1 MITLKETVE
10 LTCSSSI
17 NSFSDILGKKI
28 RENYRTMDAAV
39 SRLELFYLM
48 TVMPDIIVE
57 RKKYYRQL
65 FYLKTQMPSIKLTGY
80 QPCSKTELGGIQSSR
95 QLPNILDS
103 AAVRLVARGNK
114 LENRQE
120 IHLKIETRN
129 LPVKVGKERF
139 GRGPWDKSG
148 KYGPFGEMQRSMH
161 KQLKTEHFHVLN
173 DYGTGVFITEKRVLK
188 LFSRLEREK
197 WNGTENKSL
206 AEPTENNALSQE
218 RLVNVENDIRMSE
231 KSLIH
236 SVKYPAAN
244 WRGIKLAAQQSCGKF
259 APCGSRQISAPAR
272 LSGLLLAGI
281 KNIIF
286 QTESQMRGQ
295 DKIVLISKGLTDQK
309 GDIALQSNFLA
320 DSAGDIDIIQ
330 RSENPAEPKGGIV
343 EQSRSFLYLESDLIQ
358 QRRKLEESQ
367 MNLILQRGRLAES
380 IKEVIRQSEK
390 LADSKGDI
398 IKQSRIFSEFKRNFI
413 WQRERLSESKKEL
426 ILQRGKQ
433 LELKKKGIRR
443 SENLAEQKG
452 EIVKPSRYFSDIKRE
467 FIQQREKQS
476 EWKKVLIL
484 QRGKLSEPIK
494 ESILRSE
501 TMADS
506 KGEIIKQSKIFSEF
520 KIGLI
525 QRSEKQS
532 ELKGNIIQQSR
543 ILPEPKRELIQR
555 VEKLA
560 ELRGD
565 IIQRSRTLPES
576 TRESILQTGNLA
588 EPQTE
593 YILQERNLAETQTER
608 ILQDRNLTEIKKE
621 LLLKREYFPKSKT
634 DAVLTDKKQVNFDS
648 EIIMRRDNHLNLWD
662 NTTLKT
668 QSTTNLQY
676 NAVLQT
682 KEMANLHG
690 SIRQTEGLT
699 EQKESFTFQNDNLTT
714 LQKNIPRQDKR
725 FTEPMGDTTQKEEPL
740 IHLPDQPKPQADTIQ
755 PKSGQT
761 DDQKLFQ
768 YLSQVNEH
776 NLKMQRRLEQIKPEA
791 QNEIPF
797 AIDKKEARK
806 KSLLALKDP
815 EKVLMEIDRSGGN
828 PMSKTDSKIQSILN
842 LADQDTRLLLEDV
855 MAYPKTGQGRAFQI
869 TETDM
874 GELNHFLRKAA
885 EEPPGFQEISRETE
899 KSQRD
904 AEEIRKETVKITRE
918 EMEKNS
924 RILMQNVEE
933 LLQSKM
939 ESVSDRVYRELE
951 RRLKNDQR
959 RRGY

>member
-10 LTCSSSI
+10 LTCNNSI

-48 TVMPDIIVE
+48 TVMPEIFVE
-57 RKKYYRQL
+57 RKNYYRQL
-65 FYLKTQMPSIKLTGY
+65 FYLKTQIPSIKLTGY
-80 QPCSKTELGGIQSSR
+80 QPCSKTELGGIQSLR

-103 AAVRLVARGNK
+103 AAVRLVVRGDK

-120 IHLKIETRN
+120 IYLKIETRN
-129 LPVKVGKERF
+129 LPVKAGKERF
-139 GRGPWDKSG
+139 SCGPWDKSG
-148 KYGPFGEMQRSMH
+148 KYGSFGEMQRSMH

-173 DYGTGVFITEKRVLK
+173 DYGTGVFITEK
-188 LFSRLEREK
+188 
-197 WNGTENKSL
+197 
-206 AEPTENNALSQE
+206 
-218 RLVNVENDIRMSE
+218 
-231 KSLIH
+231 SLIH
-236 SVKYPAAN
+236 SVKYPVASR
-244 WRGIKLAAQQSCGKF
+244 RGIKLAAHQSCGKF
-259 APCGSRQISAPAR
+259 VPCGSRQISAPAR

-281 KNIIF
+281 KNITF
-286 QTESQMRGQ
+286 QTESLMRGQ
-295 DKIVLISKGLTDQK
+295 DKIVLISKGLTVPK
-309 GDIALQSNFLA
+309 EDIALQSNFLA

-330 RSENPAEPKGGIV
+330 RSEKLVGQNEGIV
-343 EQSRSFLYLESDLIQ
+343 EYGRIFSEFVREFIQ
-358 QRRKLEESQ
+358 QRKKLEESKVK
-367 MNLILQRGRLAES
+367 LILQRGRLAES
-380 IKEVIRQSEK
+380 KIKLILQRERLEGSIKEVIRQSET
-390 LADSKGDI
+390 LAGSKQDIIRQRGKQSEPKGDFI
-398 IKQSRIFSEFKRNFI
+398 QQSRIFSEFKRNFI
-413 WQRERLSESKKEL
+413 WQRERLSEWKKEL
-426 ILQRGKQ
+426 ILQREKLLQ
-433 LELKKKGIRR
+433 PIKESILRR
-443 SENLAEQKG
+443 EKPTESKG

-506 KGEIIKQSKIFSEF
+506 KGEIIKQSKMFSEF
-520 KIGLI
+520 KIGFI
-525 QRSEKQS
+525 QKSEKQS

-588 EPQTE
+588 K
-593 YILQERNLAETQTER
+593 TQTER
-608 ILQDRNLTEIKKE
+608 ILQDRNMAETQTEHILQDGNLTEIKRE

-634 DAVLTDKKQVNFDS
+634 AAVLTDKKQVNFDS
-648 EIIMRRDNHLNLWD
+648 EIIMPRNNHLNLWD
-662 NTTLKT
+662 KTTLKMK
-668 QSTTNLQY
+668 STTNLRD
-676 NAVLQT
+676 NAVWQT

-690 SIRQTEGLT
+690 SSIRHPESLT
-699 EQKESFTFQNDNLTT
+699 ELKEGFTFQNENLTT

-725 FTEPMGDTTQKEEPL
+725 FTEPVGDTIRKEEPL
-740 IHLPDQPKPQADTIQ
+740 IHLPDQPKPQADAIQ

-768 YLSQVNEH
+768 YLCEINEH
-776 NLKMQRRLEQIKPEA
+776 NLKMQRRLEQIKPEV
-791 QNEIPF
+791 QNEILF

-815 EKVLMEIDRSGGN
+815 EKVLMEIDMSGGN
-828 PMSKTDSKIQSILN
+828 PMSKTDSKVQSILN

-855 MAYPKTGQGRAFQI
+855 MAYPKTGQGRAFHI

-874 GELNHFLRKAA
+874 GELNHFLREMA

-924 RILMQNVEE
+924 RVLMQNVEE

-939 ESVSDRVYRELE
+939 DSVSDRVYRELE

>member
-10 LTCSSSI
+10 LTCNHSI
-17 NSFSDILGKKI
+17 NGFSDILGKKI
-28 RENYRTMDAAV
+28 RENYRAKDGAV

-57 RKKYYRQL
+57 RKNFYRQI
-65 FYLKTQMPSIKLTGY
+65 FYLKNQIVFSSLTGH
-80 QPCSKTELGGIQSSR
+80 QTCSKTESGGILSLRQS
-95 QLPNILDS
+95 QNILAN
-103 AAVRLVARGNK
+103 AATRLVARWNK
-114 LENRQE
+114 PENRQE

-129 LPVKVGKERF
+129 LPVKDGKEPF
-139 GRGPWDKSG
+139 GRGQWDKSG
-148 KYGPFGEMQRSMH
+148 EYGFLGEMQRSMH

-206 AEPTENNALSQE
+206 AELTENNALSDE
-218 RLVNVENDIRMSE
+218 RLVNVENDICMSE

-236 SVKYPAAN
+236 SVNYPAASR
-244 WRGIKLAAQQSCGKF
+244 RGIKLVAQQSCGKF
-259 APCGSRQISAPAR
+259 VPCGSSQIFAPTR
-272 LSGLLLAGI
+272 LPGLLLVGI
-281 KNIIF
+281 KNITF
-286 QTESQMRGQ
+286 QTKSLMRGQ
-295 DKIVLISKGLTDQK
+295 DKIVLISKGLTEPK
-309 GDIALQSNFLA
+309 EDIALQSNFSA

-330 RSENPAEPKGGIV
+330 RSEKSAEPNGGIV
-343 EQSRSFLYLESDLIQ
+343 EYSR
-358 QRRKLEESQ
+358 
-367 MNLILQRGRLAES
+367 G
-380 IKEVIRQSEK
+380 
-390 LADSKGDI
+390 
-398 IKQSRIFSEFKRNFI
+398 FSEYKRNFI
-413 WQRERLSESKKEL
+413 WQRERLSESKKEI

-433 LELKKKGIRR
+433 SESIKELILK
-443 SENLAEQKG
+443 SENPAEPKG
-452 EIVKPSRYFSDIKRE
+452 EIVKPSRYFLYIKRD

-476 EWKKVLIL
+476 EWKKEFIL

-494 ESILRSE
+494 ELIQRSE
-501 TMADS
+501 MLAES
-506 KGEIIKQSKIFSEF
+506 KREIIKQSKMFSEF

-525 QRSEKQS
+525 QRIEKQS
-532 ELKGNIIQQSR
+532 ELKENIIQQSR
-543 ILPEPKRELIQR
+543 ILPELKRELIQR
-555 VEKLA
+555 VKKQPEQ
-560 ELRGD
+560 RGD
-565 IIQRSRTLPES
+565 LIQRSRILPES
-576 TRESILQTGNLA
+576 TRENFA
-588 EPQTE
+588 
-593 YILQERNLAETQTER
+593 
-608 ILQDRNLTEIKKE
+608 K
-621 LLLKREYFPKSKT
+621 PKMT
-634 DAVLTDKKQVNFDS
+634 AVLTHIKQINFDS
-648 EIIMRRDNHLNLWD
+648 KIILRGDNYLNLWD
-662 NTTLKT
+662 KTTLKT
-668 QSTTNLQY
+668 KSTMNLRDS
-676 NAVLQT
+676 AVWQT

-690 SIRQTEGLT
+690 SSTRQTESL
-699 EQKESFTFQNDNLTT
+699 
-714 LQKNIPRQDKR
+714 
-725 FTEPMGDTTQKEEPL
+725 TEPMEDTTRKEEPL
-740 IHLPDQPKPQADTIQ
+740 IHLPDQPKPQADAIQ
-755 PKSGQT
+755 PKQGQT

-768 YLSQVNEH
+768 YLCEINEH

-815 EKVLMEIDRSGGN
+815 EKVLMEIEMSGGN

-874 GELNHFLRKAA
+874 GELNHFLREMA

-899 KSQRD
+899 KIQRD

-924 RILMQNVEE
+924 RVLMQNVEE